1 MGEIIMNHKII
12 KSSALF
18 ILLFLFLN
26 VGFAQQANEKVYWM
40 VTTEVALNNL
50 PEFHAFMGKELA
62 PLMEKHGYMP
72 VAAWQTIVGDI
83 EEVVSV
89 SEFENMTAYNKARVS
104 LLTSEEWKTAS
115 KKYGT
120 MVKSTKTRFLR
131 ATPYSKIK

>member
-1 MGEIIMNHKII
+1 MNNKTMKI
-12 KSSALF
+12 SVLV
-18 ILLFLFLN
+18 ILLFLLFN
-26 VGFAQQANEKVYWM
+26 IGFAQQASEKVYWM

-62 PLMEKHGYMP
+62 PLMEKHGYKP
-72 VAAWQTIVGDI
+72 VVAWQTIVGDI

-104 LLTSEEWKTAS
+104 LLTSEEWKAAS
-115 KKYGT
+115 KKFGA

-131 ATPYSKIK
+131 ATPYSKLK